1 MKCVNCGDEIDRPHV
16 WQGVT
21 ICENCFKIVSHVIK
35 KTKEEMQQVFL
46 LYTDMLRVAL
56 VKGELRPPVLPKG
69 KQMPQDVFRDAL
81 KGVAEKLGARDG
93 TQTKPSNGNGRVP
106 VVRDEAQG
114 DDADGLS
121 DRVRDDTLSGR
132 R

>member
-1 MKCVNCGDEIDRPHV
+1 MKCINCGDKIDRPHV

-21 ICENCFKIVSHVIK
+21 ICENCFKIVSHVIA

-46 LYTDMLRVAL
+46 LYTDMIRIAL
-56 VKGELRPPVLPKG
+56 VKGELRPPK
-69 KQMPQDVFRDAL
+69 MPTQKTMPTNVFRDAL
-81 KGVAEKLGARDG
+81 KNAADKLGVKDG
-93 TQTKPSNGNGRVP
+93 TKTKPSNGNGRVP

-114 DDADGLS
+114 DDADSLQ
-121 DRVRDDTLSGR
+121 DRVRDDALSGR